1 MSYALPSPHSARAA
15 SAGVAATMSAG
26 GSGNDDPGMAA
37 PTVPGAADTANHPA
51 TSPSKDPFSAMSV
64 TGSHCA

>member
-1 MSYALPSPHSARAA
+1 
-15 SAGVAATMSAG
+15 MSAG

-51 TSPSKDPFSAMSV
+51 TSPSKEPFSAMSV
-64 TGSHCA
+64 VGSHCA